1 VSAKKS
7 RPWQGAAGAT
17 SDDDNTILAAAAD
30 KSRPAGAAAAHP
42 PHSLL
47 EQHERLLEKS
57 GIPLQFAR
65 EHGIRSASAAEDLP
79 QNLRWAAA
87 HENALP
93 GLLITWRTV
102 DGGVNYQLRPD
113 KPPVIKGEPRK
124 YLQPNNVRLL
134 NVLGDPAQSDMLFLV
149 EGSKQ
154 GYAAAAHAPKGV
166 LVVAIPGCRGW
177 SHERKLLPE
186 LARLVQGRRVVC
198 SLDADVGSNVNVR
211 TAATALIKALKDAGA
226 SAVLYARNRGQ
237 GTDGLDDVL
246 GQRPPKKRR
255 KLVRKMIHS
264 AVPDLPA
271 MASLDHPTPLETAEG
286 VRPVINLAA
295 ERLQVTREVVDC
307 LLRRWDARLACSA
320 MAGDCASLTAPR
332 SKRRTKPGS

>member
-1 VSAKKS
+1 MSAKKS

-186 LARLVQGRRVVC
+186 LARPVPGTAGRLLLGCRRRVERQCADRGHGPDQGVEGRRCFRC
-198 SLDADVGSNVNVR
+198 SLRAQPRAGHGRSRRCFGS
-211 TAATALIKALKDAGA
+211 TAA
-226 SAVLYARNRGQ
+226 
-237 GTDGLDDVL
+237 
-246 GQRPPKKRR
+246 
-255 KLVRKMIHS
+255 
-264 AVPDLPA
+264 
-271 MASLDHPTPLETAEG
+271 EE
-286 VRPVINLAA
+286 AA
-295 ERLQVTREVVDC
+295 E
-307 LLRRWDARLACSA
+307 ACQE
-320 MAGDCASLTAPR
+320 DDP
-332 SKRRTKPGS
+332 